1 MSAWLSV
8 TITFIDVI
16 VPMGP
21 FGRLPLLLP
30 GRQATRESLW
40 LRGWS

>member
-1 MSAWLSV
+1 MSARLSV

-16 VPMGP
+16 VHKGL

-30 GRQATRESLW
+30 GRQTTRDSLW
-40 LRGWS
+40 LGGWS